1 MEKWADYLI
10 SAARYEESLNSKI
23 ISYFKI
29 HCDNGNSVGEGS
41 TWTKQEVLEAMLKGE
56 TFLTIHKMNGGK
68 WKRGRAVTISK
79 VDKIYLR
86 SDSENVKEHDR
97 VDVQEF

>member
-10 SAARYEESLNSKI
+10 SAVRYEESLNSKF
-23 ISYFKI
+23 ISHFKV
-29 HCDNGNSVGEGS
+29 HLDNGNSVGEGS
-41 TWTKQEVLEAMLKGE
+41 TWTKQEVLEALLKGE
-56 TFLTIHKMNGGK
+56 TFLTIYKMNGGK
-68 WKRGRAVTISK
+68 WKKGGAVTISK

-86 SDSENVKEHDR
+86 ANSENLSENDR

>member
-10 SAARYEESLNSKI
+10 SAARYEESFTSKV

-29 HCDNGNSVGEGS
+29 HCDNGDSVGEGS
-41 TWTKQEVLEAMLKGE
+41 TWTKQEVLEAILKGE
-56 TFLTIHKMNGGK
+56 TFLTIYKMNGGK

-86 SDSENVKEHDR
+86 TDSANLTEHDR

>member
-10 SAARYEESLNSKI
+10 SAARYEEGLNGRV

-29 HCDNGNSVGEGS
+29 HPDNGDSVGEGS
-41 TWTKQEVLEAMLKGE
+41 TWTAQEVLEAILRGD

-68 WKRGRAVTISK
+68 WKKGNENRQT
-79 VDKIYLR
+79 KIFHGKTSY
-86 SDSENVKEHDR
+86 ENK
-97 VDVQEF
+97 